1 MTGSFRRQPVG
12 RILAGLIAILVATF
26 ALTGLPGAA
35 SAHPLGNFTINQY
48 GRIEATT
55 DGLRLVYVLDMA
67 EIPAFQEIQSI
78 DTNGDGIISTAESET
93 YLAAKL
99 PEIVDHIHLA
109 VDGRDLPLK
118 VDQQELTFPN
128 GQAGLKLLR
137 LRAVFVP
144 TTPVFGAASSLH
156 ITYRTDFDT
165 DRIGWKEIVVT
176 HGAGIA
182 LDATGVSTTD
192 TSDELRAYPQD
203 MLKSPLDETEASF
216 GLTLQPGAS
225 AALEFARFASGE
237 PATATGVRPNGGST
251 GAHFAALLNGDNLTK
266 TGIALALLLAAVW
279 GALHALSPGH
289 GKTVVGAYLVGSRGT
304 PRHAVFLGL
313 TVTVTHTAGVLALG
327 MITLFASH
335 YVVPERLYPWMS
347 VTSGLLVIAM
357 GLFTFRQ
364 RLRGQP
370 SFGHHHHA
378 HDHDHSHDHSHEHEH
393 EHEHHHHHSE
403 LEARSTIL
411 VHTHG
416 GSTHSHLPPG
426 TEGTKVTW
434 RTLLALGVSGG
445 LIPCPSALVVLL
457 GSIAL
462 GRVGFGLALVVA
474 FSLGL
479 AATLTSLG
487 LVFLYA
493 GRFLERRVRPSGRTL
508 TFLRYAPAFGSV
520 ALTLAG
526 VAIIVRALEQTG
538 FR

>member
-1 MTGSFRRQPVG
+1 VTVAVVLSVLVPVFRIHR
-12 RILAGLIAILVATF
+12 
-26 ALTGLPGAA
+26 A
-35 SAHPLGNFTINQY
+35 SAHPLGNFTVNQY
-48 GRIEATT
+48 SRIEATT

-67 EIPAFQEIQSI
+67 EIPAFQEIQSL
-78 DTNGDGIISTAESET
+78 DADSNGDVSDAERDA

-99 PEIVDHIHLA
+99 PQIARQLHLS
-109 VDGRDLPLK
+109 VNGRDLPLTP
-118 VDQQELTFPN
+118 DQQELTFPA

-137 LRAVFVP
+137 LRAVFATP
-144 TTPVFGAASSLH
+144 PLALDATSTTIAFH
-156 ITYRTDFDT
+156 NDFET

-182 LDATGVSTTD
+182 LDAVAVATTD
-192 TSDELRAYPQD
+192 TSNELRAYPQD
-203 MLKSPLDETEASF
+203 MLKSPLDQTEATF
-216 GLTLQPGAS
+216 AVALQPS
-225 AALEFARFASGE
+225 APAAPEFARFASGA
-237 PATATGVRPNGGST
+237 PATATGIRPNGGST
-251 GAHFAALLNGDNLTK
+251 GAHFAALLDGDHLTR

-357 GLFTFRQ
+357 GLFTLRQ

-370 SFGHHHHA
+370 AFALHHHH
-378 HDHDHSHDHSHEHEH
+378 HDHSHDHSHDHPHDHEQAH
-393 EHEHHHHHSE
+393 NHHHHHSE
-403 LEARSTIL
+403 L

-416 GSTHSHLPPG
+416 GHTHSHLPPG
-426 TEGTKVTW
+426 TDGTKITW

-479 AATLTSLG
+479 ATTLTGLG

-493 GRFLERRVRPSGRTL
+493 GRVLERRIRPAGRTL
-508 TFLRYAPAFGSV
+508 TVLRYAPAFGSG

-538 FR
+538 LR